1 MEKKKKKKK
10 THRSLCLV
18 RALVKGITR
27 NGPTVWLLPCR
38 GPSSGNCPSRR
49 AMPTL
54 RVRTVL
60 GSLYFCEE
68 LLVPV
73 PKNKLELSQFQFQC
87 HTKNGTE
94 DLVLGPVLKE
104 KVRLLL

>member
-1 MEKKKKKKK
+1 MGPQ
-10 THRSLCLV
+10 SGSCLV
-18 RALVKGITR
+18 GVLLLVIALAV
-27 NGPTVWLLPCR
+27 GPCLL
-38 GPSSGNCPSRR
+38 
-49 AMPTL
+49 
-54 RVRTVL
+54 L
-60 GSLYFCEE
+60 GYVQYWAVLYFCEE